1 MASAWRQAS
10 LATNWILPIAHK
22 QTYSKPQLRSLLV
35 LKQDSGYSKHDAD
48 MWDVLSINKTLLQLH
63 VPKDGL
69 E

>member
-22 QTYSKPQLRSLLV
+22 QTYPEPQLRSLLV
-35 LKQDSGYSKHDAD
+35 LKQDSRYSKHDAD
-48 MWDVLSINKTLLQLH
+48 MRDVLSINKALFQLH
-63 VPKDGL
+63 VSKDGL